1 MEPNL
6 TQPIAEN
13 VWWVLPGKLAG
24 VRKPTAAELA
34 ELATVGVGAI
44 VSVLDDPSNLDVYER
59 VGIPYLWLP
68 IKGGTVPSPEQI
80 HDMHAFIEQQN
91 RLGCGVAIHC
101 TNGKRRTGTM
111 LAAYLI
117 LSGCSY
123 DEAMQTLAI
132 SNPDLE
138 LRQAQITFLQ
148 MLAGA
153 EQTQASRFTE
163 HPKEHCQSPAQ
174 TDPG

>member
-1 MEPNL
+1 MCGGCFPENWQGCASQPPRNSPNW
-6 TQPIAEN
+6 QQ
-13 VWWVLPGKLAG
+13 WGWVRLSL
-24 VRKPTAAELA
+24 
-34 ELATVGVGAI
+34 
-44 VSVLDDPSNLDVYER
+44 VLDDPSNLEVYER